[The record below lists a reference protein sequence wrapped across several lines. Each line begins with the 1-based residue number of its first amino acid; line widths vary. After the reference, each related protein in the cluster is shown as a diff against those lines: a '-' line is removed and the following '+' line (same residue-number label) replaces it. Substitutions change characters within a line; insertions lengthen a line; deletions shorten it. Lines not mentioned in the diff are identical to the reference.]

1 MTVKT
6 HACFLFSYVTHKLKV
21 IYFSPRTEIPFL
33 KAIYLVTLNV
43 LSKFDC
49 YKRNTNV
56 TNIYKVYKV
65 REKKLCVYNAVFFLD
80 LIGRIQSLLTFS
92 IFSMI

>member
-1 MTVKT
+1 M
-6 HACFLFSYVTHKLKV
+6 
-21 IYFSPRTEIPFL
+21 
-33 KAIYLVTLNV
+33 TLNV

-65 REKKLCVYNAVFFLD
+65 REKKLYVYNVVFFN
-80 LIGRIQSLLTFS
+80 LIGRIQTLLTFS
-92 IFSMI
+92 IFSMILIYKHLKKTFNLFHLQRIVFSSHNDMHKNLKL

>member
-1 MTVKT
+1 M
-6 HACFLFSYVTHKLKV
+6 
-21 IYFSPRTEIPFL
+21 
-33 KAIYLVTLNV
+33 TLNV

-65 REKKLCVYNAVFFLD
+65 REKKLYVYNVVFFKFN
-80 LIGRIQSLLTFS
+80 RPYTNTFNFFN
-92 IFSMI
+92 IFNDIIYKHLKKTLNLFHLQRNVFSSHNDMHKNLKL